1 MSNTSERPQGDN
13 VLEALYASRRAR
25 SEAPRLASVNE
36 KAVVRAPRPEP
47 VHPVVPL
54 HERVHNAYSESGQGG
69 IDSNGV
75 PEPDDFNSDGVRRKV
90 FAGVIGV
97 AATVAV
103 ASVVALLLVNI
114 FPKDRDADQ
123 ALAAAASAQARHAG
137 EAPKINEAPKVNETA
152 KASLSQVHA
161 PSGSSDRGSSP
172 NHEQSEQLL
181 QQFMQWRQ
189 KSPSTDKP

>member
-1 MSNTSERPQGDN
+1 MNNTSERPQGDN

-25 SEAPRLASVNE
+25 TESPRLASVNE
-36 KAVVRAPRPEP
+36 QVATRAPRPEP
-47 VHPVVPL
+47 LRPVVPL
-54 HERVHNAYSESGQGG
+54 HEQVHNANPDSAQGG
-69 IDSNGV
+69 IDSGDAAD
-75 PEPDDFNSDGVRRKV
+75 PDDFNNDGMRRKV

-97 AATVAV
+97 AATIAV

-123 ALAAAASAQARHAG
+123 ALAAAAQQARQA
-137 EAPKINEAPKVNETA
+137 NEAPKVNDTA
-152 KASLSQVHA
+152 KAALSQPHA
-161 PSGSSDRGSSP
+161 PVAGEKGSTP
-172 NHEQSEQLL
+172 NNEQSERLL